1 VIRKLFIMGRRRAA
15 EYAGAGIALS
25 VGAVAAATGIWL
37 FRPSSGTAPGSGSFW
52 RVLLADRATLGFLR
66 LAVLMG
72 ALYVVA
78 SAAAL
83 IVGGRWI
90 RSIGSGGF
98 EADAR
103 IADERM
109 AALERRYEQVRED
122 RDRARRL
129 LQEFEDG

>member
-1 VIRKLFIMGRRRAA
+1 VVYGRTPAMH
-15 EYAGAGIALS
+15 
-25 VGAVAAATGIWL
+25 
-37 FRPSSGTAPGSGSFW
+37 PSFW
-52 RVLLADRATLGFLR
+52 RVLLSDRATLGFLR

-90 RSIGSGGF
+90 RSIGSQGF

-103 IADERM
+103 IADERVVE
-109 AALERRYEQVRED
+109 LEQRYAQVRED
-122 RDRARRL
+122 RDRLLRL
-129 LQEFEDG
+129 LEEFEDG

>member
-1 VIRKLFIMGRRRAA
+1 MH
-15 EYAGAGIALS
+15 
-25 VGAVAAATGIWL
+25 
-37 FRPSSGTAPGSGSFW
+37 PSFW
-52 RVLLADRATLGFLR
+52 RVLLSDRATLGFLR

-90 RSIGSGGF
+90 RSIGSQGF

-103 IADERM
+103 IADERVVE
-109 AALERRYEQVRED
+109 LEQRYAQVRED
-122 RDRARRL
+122 RDRLLRL
-129 LQEFEDG
+129 LEEFEDG